1 MDFKTIGAKVLD
13 KAKYTRRNFRNNEIG
28 YFREISV
35 VKKIMQK
42 KEREKAVEW
51 ELLWISSQIISLRR
65 G

>member
-42 KEREKAVEW
+42 KRERE
-51 ELLWISSQIISLRR
+51 SS
-65 G
+65 